1 MLQAVRQTLGM
12 GPYDTG
18 RFTSADPSA
27 VRTRDDLAE
36 FVGQMLRDYQ
46 AAGSTEWENGT
57 LERFLDALEA
67 FAGARAVDQPE
78 EQQERPSWRL
88 FAQILAAATDYE

>member
-1 MLQAVRQTLGM
+1 M

-18 RFTSADPSA
+18 RITSADPST
-27 VRTRDDLAE
+27 VRTRDDLAQ
-36 FVGQMLRDYQ
+36 FVGAMLRDYE

-67 FAGARAVDQPE
+67 FAGARVVDHPDE
-78 EQQERPSWRL
+78 EQERPSWRL
-88 FAQILAAATDYE
+88 FAEILATATGYE

>member
-1 MLQAVRQTLGM
+1 M

-18 RFTSADPSA
+18 RFTSADPST

-36 FVGQMLRDYQ
+36 FVGRMLRDYQ
-46 AAGSTEWENGT
+46 AADSPEWENGT

-67 FAGARAVDQPE
+67 FADARQTDRPDE
-78 EQQERPSWRL
+78 EQERPSWRL
-88 FAQILAAATDYE
+88 FAEILATATGYE